1 MAHKAQLFDGFTFF
15 NELDILK
22 LRLTLLHPVVDYF
35 IIVESTQTFTGN
47 QKPLHFAENRHDFAP
62 FLDKIIHVI
71 VDDMPNTDNPWER
84 EYFQRDAIVRG
95 LANAEAD
102 TLLLASDVDEFI
114 RPDLLEATR
123 TTVNGREPARFLLNN
138 FYFHTNYQNVF
149 GPFKEWPG
157 PFVVSVNALDTTVSE
172 MRRAVMSSAWTYPR
186 TASFVADA
194 GWHFSYLGDTS
205 KFHYKLK
212 SFSHGE
218 REVQQAHEMSIEDL
232 TQARRGPYDDMYPL
246 NVWAF
251 VDPHTL
257 NLPPALLSMSEF
269 AKYLVAEVD
278 DEADIAQRCWQSAC
292 RMCLERKHEL
302 DAATAKLQAVRNRT
316 ALGWLR
322 NRFRRKPVR
331 NADPLELWQ
340 VKL

>member
-35 IIVESTQTFTGN
+35 ILVESTQTFTGN

-95 LANAEAD
+95 LANAEANA
-102 TLLLASDVDEFI
+102 LLLASDVDEFI

-123 TTVNGREPARFLLNN
+123 TTVSGREPARFLLNN

-157 PFVVSVNALDTTVSE
+157 PFLANVGSLATTVSE

-205 KFHYKLK
+205 KFHYKLR

-257 NLPPALLSMSEF
+257 NLPPALLSRPEF
-269 AKYLVAEVD
+269 AKYLVPEVD
-278 DEADIAQRCWQSAC
+278 DEADIA
-292 RMCLERKHEL
+292 
-302 DAATAKLQAVRNRT
+302 
-316 ALGWLR
+316 
-322 NRFRRKPVR
+322 
-331 NADPLELWQ
+331 
-340 VKL
+340 